1 MANVVLLS
9 ATSIAQAI
17 PDRFWLPAAEAL
29 AGLSGQSAWVK
40 LEAVEV
46 DDDGGADLNTMTPL
60 WIDLDAVAGDEL
72 RGTVASGQVDHP
84 GYEKGAALTV
94 RFDQV
99 FDVRRFDADG
109 APVLNVERAEY
120 ARGKTVLVGITRLS
134 PTGELRAQ
142 EQFAGRL
149 AEIDPDNGLLLDV
162 GADEPHWLPPDMG
175 PWEVAAP
182 GEYRLRSTGETL
194 VDPDYLCTWV
204 LTEPE

>member
-9 ATSIAQAI
+9 ASSLAQAI
-17 PDRFWLPAAEAL
+17 PDRFWLPTPEAL
-29 AGLSGQSAWVK
+29 TDLSGQSAWVK
-40 LEAVEV
+40 AEAVEV
-46 DDDGGADLNTMTPL
+46 DDDAGTDLNTMTPL
-60 WIDLDAVAGDEL
+60 WIDVNGVAEDEL
-72 RGTVASGQVDHP
+72 RGTVASSQVGHS
-84 GYEKGAALTV
+84 GYKEGDALTV

-134 PTGELRAQ
+134 PTGEARAQ

-162 GADEPHWLPPDMG
+162 GAEELHWLPPDMG

-182 GEYRLRSTGETL
+182 GEYRLRSTGETV